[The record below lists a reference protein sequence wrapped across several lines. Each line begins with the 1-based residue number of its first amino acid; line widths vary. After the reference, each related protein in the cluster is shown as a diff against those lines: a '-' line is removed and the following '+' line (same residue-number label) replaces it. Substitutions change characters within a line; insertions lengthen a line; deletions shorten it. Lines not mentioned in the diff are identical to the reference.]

1 MILIEIMSGIERRIE
16 EYKDKIKSI
25 CWGFIFNLFASLIVT
40 IFSFVNILLL
50 KLPKTQYY
58 TPNAV
63 PVILIMSIF
72 SVLIPILFM
81 LEKKRDTQKICDL
94 INKLDWF
101 SNFSEINWNLL
112 FYIVGYYSITTIIL
126 FYQPLTKLKEF
137 LGVSIAHTA
146 LELII
151 TIFAVVFL
159 WLIDNKL

>member
-1 MILIEIMSGIERRIE
+1 MILIEIMRGIEGQIE

-50 KLPKTQYY
+50 KLFKTQYY
-58 TPNAV
+58 TPV
-63 PVILIMSIF
+63 SVILIMSIF
-72 SVLIPILFM
+72 SVVIPILFM
-81 LEKKRDTQKICDL
+81 LEKRRDTQKICDL

-101 SNFSEINWNLL
+101 SDFSEINWNLL
-112 FYIVGYYSITTIIL
+112 FYLVGYYSITTIIL

-151 TIFAVVFL
+151 TTFAVVSL